1 MSANFPIKM
10 YETNELKSYQMIRKK
25 VFVDA
30 KKSWTNK
37 RNEFI
42 EKKKWSKWR
51 ENEKN
56 EDNDSLEWT
65 FVLTV

>member
-1 MSANFPIKM
+1 M

-30 KKSWTNK
+30 KKSWTNE

-51 ENEKN
+51 EVEKN